1 MNTTMI
7 PTLPIEQVANLAEW
21 QAKQALRCGRRAQE
35 LHRMADAI
43 GLPDAESKT
52 RQHALDFEHEFN
64 VHANKMYDVLEAA
77 KYPHLTT
84 TALVRA
90 LGRSKAMVL
99 KINRPIINLALR
111 NA

>member
-21 QAKQALRCGRRAQE
+21 QAKQALRCGRYGDQ
-35 LHRMADAI
+35 D
-43 GLPDAESKT
+43 GF
-52 RQHALDFEHEFN
+52 AL
-64 VHANKMYDVLEAA
+64 HANKMYDVLEAA

-111 NA
+111 GQ